1 MSSLRRLAAAVS
13 ATLLYI
19 LTLGSESLRASAIR
33 FLVDRRI
40 SIHRVKELLKTLLK
54 IELFFEANNLLNI
67 WARNNWQIRNKEKWD
82 WPKEVAVVTGGAG
95 GIGVLVVEG
104 LAKKGVKVAALD
116 LVDLPERVAALPNVK
131 FCKCDITSK
140 DDVERAASEIRTS
153 FGSPSIL
160 CNNAGI
166 AHAHTIL
173 EAAPEYLTKLFNV
186 NVISQFYTI
195 QAFLPDMIKANKGH
209 VISTASVASFVTCC
223 GLVDYAASKAAVMAL
238 NEGLQQELK
247 HRYNAPEI
255 KTSIVHPIYVKTPL
269 VTSYAKSLEK
279 SKAVQIDPKV
289 VANAILK
296 QIESGRSGKVVLPAI
311 FAPLANAR
319 AWADWVQQLI
329 GDSSKDDVK
338 NEFAVAKAG

>member
-1 MSSLRRLAAAVS
+1 MPSHTSN
-13 ATLLYI
+13 
-19 LTLGSESLRASAIR
+19 
-33 FLVDRRI
+33 VD
-40 SIHRVKELLKTLLK
+40 H
-54 IELFFEANNLLNI
+54 
-67 WARNNWQIRNKEKWD
+67 
-82 WPKEVAVVTGGAG
+82 WPV
-95 GIGVLVVEG
+95 
-104 LAKKGVKVAALD
+104 
-116 LVDLPERVAALPNVK
+116 PNVK

-140 DDVERAASEIRTS
+140 DDVERAAGEIRAS
-153 FGSPSIL
+153 FGSASIL

-173 EAAPEYLTKLFNV
+173 EAKPDYLNKLFNV

-195 QAFLPDMIKANKGH
+195 QAFLPDMLKARKGH

-247 HRYNAPEI
+247 HRYDAPEI
-255 KTSIVHPIYVKTPL
+255 KTSIIHPIYVKTPL

-279 SKAVQIDPKV
+279 SKAVQIEPKV
-289 VANAILK
+289 VADAILK
-296 QIESGRSGKVVLPAI
+296 QIESGRSGKVVLPGI
-311 FAPLANAR
+311 FTPLANAR

-338 NEFAVAKAG
+338 DEVCSCLKVEVHGISRDRYLIQHGYQQNPFHFSLERLLEIY